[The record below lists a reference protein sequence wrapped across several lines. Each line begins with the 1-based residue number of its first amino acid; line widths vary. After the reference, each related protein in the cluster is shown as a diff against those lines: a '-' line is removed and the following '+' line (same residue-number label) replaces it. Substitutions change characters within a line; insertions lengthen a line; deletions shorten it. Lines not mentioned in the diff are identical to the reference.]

1 MTNFEKVPHFNSRS
15 CQILL
20 FNIGYFLG
28 KSITLQEQK
37 TNTKENKLTEN
48 FFFLFWIWAFFSD
61 SQSGNSVS
69 QFPKQYSPWFGVMLA
84 SMQRRDGAL

>member
-1 MTNFEKVPHFNSRS
+1 MANFEKVPHFNSRS

-48 FFFLFWIWAFFSD
+48 FFLLFWMWAFFPTPNLETLFPNF
-61 SQSGNSVS
+61 QSNIVRGLV
-69 QFPKQYSPWFGVMLA
+69 
-84 SMQRRDGAL
+84 

>member
-1 MTNFEKVPHFNSRS
+1 MANFEKVPHFNSRS

-48 FFFLFWIWAFFSD
+48 FFFFFRMWVFPTPNLETLFPNF
-61 SQSGNSVS
+61 QSNIVRGLV
-69 QFPKQYSPWFGVMLA
+69 
-84 SMQRRDGAL
+84 